1 MADNNDSA
9 ISAASWVQRGRQPAR
24 WDGASLAAVTEINEL
39 MLERL
44 RAAALGAEERP
55 RLVEGLRE
63 WWCQLDDTA
72 RQRLARCPYL
82 LLDAEFDCAAR
93 WQPATLTSGVRD
105 GTLAGGYFHSAA
117 GVAVVRRSL
126 MLAWHLARSNR
137 LTARVLLG
145 MNAEC
150 AEGIAGSA
158 LKHLEGLAE
167 LRPAWIVPRWEAQP
181 LIWRQ
186 MIQAAIGGSDAAL
199 RRVQLRGLQLMAALW

>member
-1 MADNNDSA
+1 MADENHSP
-9 ISAASWVQRGRQPAR
+9 IIAAGWVQRGRQPAR
-24 WDGASLAAVTEINEL
+24 WDGASLAAVAEINEL

-44 RAAALGAEERP
+44 RDAALEAQERP
-55 RLVEGLRE
+55 RLVEGLRD
-63 WWCQLDDTA
+63 WWCLLDDNA

-82 LLDAEFDCAAR
+82 LLDAEFDCPAR
-93 WQPATLTSGVRD
+93 WQAARLVSGVQDTPAAR
-105 GTLAGGYFHSAA
+105 GYFHSAA

-137 LTARVLLG
+137 LSARVMLG
-145 MNAEC
+145 MNPESAD
-150 AEGIAGSA
+150 GIAGSA

-167 LRPAWIVPRWEAQP
+167 LRPAWIVPRWEGQP

-199 RRVQLRGLQLMAALW
+199 RRVQLRGLQLMAAMW